1 MKRFFQ
7 QVLATTL
14 GFFIAFALF
23 IGLALSGIVW
33 FSGHRAPTKLSGP
46 AVLRIELGG
55 ELVEYAPKAPLSALY
70 AQEQVI
76 DLVALKAAIKH
87 AQQDP
92 HIKGI
97 YLSVKPLVAGWASLA
112 EIREALE
119 AFKATGKF
127 IIAYGTAYSQKTFY
141 LASLADEIVVH
152 PQGIFFFQGLSLTI
166 KFYKGLL
173 DKLAIKPQIFV
184 AGQYKSALEPFVS
197 NAMSKANKHQFEVLL
212 GKLYDHLIDTIATAR
227 GLPPASVR
235 RIANKLVLPSPQEA
249 YEAQLVTMVGHFDD
263 AEAWIRTKL
272 GLAEGAAVNYVRLGD
287 YAKATVRQARQS
299 PKAKIAVLL
308 ASGSITEDATDSDSI
323 SSQAF
328 VKHLR
333 KLREDPAVKAIV
345 LRINCRGGDVLA
357 CNTIWKELML
367 TRAHKPIVASLR
379 DIAAS
384 GGYQLALA
392 CNYIISH
399 PTTITGSIGVFSCYF
414 TIDSFLRNKL
424 GVTVDG
430 VKTAPSADFPSIT
443 RPPSAHEKDILQRRA
458 DQYYANFIELVA
470 TSRQMSPEEAERVGG
485 GRVWLGSLAQEHG
498 LVDELG
504 SLENAIEKAADLAAL
519 KGAYTVSYY
528 PTAPASTWLED
539 VRSAWKNAQH
549 KMLVGNTCNEMAPYL
564 KSIQKLYAMRGIQE
578 RLPYDIEID

>member
-1 MKRFFQ
+1 M
-7 QVLATTL
+7 
-14 GFFIAFALF
+14 
-23 IGLALSGIVW
+23 
-33 FSGHRAPTKLSGP
+33 
-46 AVLRIELGG
+46 
-55 ELVEYAPKAPLSALY
+55 
-70 AQEQVI
+70 
-76 DLVALKAAIKH
+76 
-87 AQQDP
+87 
-92 HIKGI
+92 
-97 YLSVKPLVAGWASLA
+97 
-112 EIREALE
+112 
-119 AFKATGKF
+119 
-127 IIAYGTAYSQKTFY
+127 
-141 LASLADEIVVH
+141 
-152 PQGIFFFQGLSLTI
+152 
-166 KFYKGLL
+166 
-173 DKLAIKPQIFV
+173 
-184 AGQYKSALEPFVS
+184 
-197 NAMSKANKHQFEVLL
+197 
-212 GKLYDHLIDTIATAR
+212 
-227 GLPPASVR
+227 
-235 RIANKLVLPSPQEA
+235 
-249 YEAQLVTMVGHFDD
+249 
-263 AEAWIRTKL
+263 
-272 GLAEGAAVNYVRLGD
+272 
-287 YAKATVRQARQS
+287 RQARQS
-299 PKAKIAVLL
+299 PKAKIAVLV

-333 KLREDPAVKAIV
+333 KLREDLAVKAIV
-345 LRINCRGGDVLA
+345 LRINCRGGGVLA

-367 TRAHKPIVASLR
+367 TRAHKPIVASLS

-392 CNYIISH
+392 CNYIIAH

-443 RPPSAHEKDILQRRA
+443 RPPSAHEKDILQRIA

-485 GRVWLGSLAQEHG
+485 GRVWPGSLAQEHG

-539 VRSAWKNAQH
+539 VRSAWKNAKH

-578 RLPYDIEID
+578 WLPYDIEID